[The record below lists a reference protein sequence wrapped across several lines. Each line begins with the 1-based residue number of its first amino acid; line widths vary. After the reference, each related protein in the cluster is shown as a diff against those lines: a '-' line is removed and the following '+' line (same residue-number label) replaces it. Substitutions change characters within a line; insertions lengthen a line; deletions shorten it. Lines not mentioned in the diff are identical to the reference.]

1 MVIDGKLLT
10 AYGAVATYV
19 YLLPV
24 AESAANSYLT
34 PDVKVVPEAGAILA
48 TAVSP
53 AFKVA

>member
-1 MVIDGKLLT
+1 MVIDGKLLDD
-10 AYGAVATYV
+10 YGAVATYV

-34 PDVKVVPEAGAILA
+34 PEEKVAPEAGAILA

-53 AFKVA
+53 AFNVA